1 MEKKKVE
8 RTQDFKWNSKVELYT
23 YFDEKYGMSRDV
35 IDGAIASTVTKFRL
49 RKHQA
54 IKTQELWQKVGN
66 LLECEYHPSMASNIN

>member
-1 MEKKKVE
+1 MEKEIMK
-8 RTQDFKWNSKVELYT
+8 RTQDFRWNSKVELYT
-23 YFDEKYGMSRDV
+23 YFDEKYGMNKDV

-66 LLECEYHPSMASNIN
+66 LLECEYHPTAANNN